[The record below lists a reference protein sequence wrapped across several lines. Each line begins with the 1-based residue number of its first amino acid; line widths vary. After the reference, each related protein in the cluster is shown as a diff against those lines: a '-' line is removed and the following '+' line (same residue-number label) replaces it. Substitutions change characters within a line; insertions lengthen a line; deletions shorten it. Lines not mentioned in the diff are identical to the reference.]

1 MEELK
6 KCSKLLKGNETIFFM
21 QEAIKEAKK
30 AYKKKE
36 VPIGAVV
43 VYKNK
48 IIGRGYNLRESK
60 NNSLLHAEIVAISK
74 ACKKIKSWRLE
85 ECDIYVTLEP
95 CPMCAGAIIQ
105 SRIKNIFFGAYD
117 KKSGCVNS
125 RVQLFEP
132 GLFNHN
138 VNVSGGLLESECS
151 QLLKKFFSEL
161 RKVDKA
167 KKI

>member
-1 MEELK
+1 
-6 KCSKLLKGNETIFFM
+6 
-21 QEAIKEAKK
+21 
-30 AYKKKE
+30 
-36 VPIGAVV
+36 
-43 VYKNK
+43 
-48 IIGRGYNLRESK
+48 
-60 NNSLLHAEIVAISK
+60 
-74 ACKKIKSWRLE
+74 
-85 ECDIYVTLEP
+85 
-95 CPMCAGAIIQ
+95 MCAGAIIQ